1 MAPEATSRSSL
12 AQLPFEAFAGL
23 AAIAVGLGGLA
34 YSIAFLVL
42 LYSGAPKAADVLTNV
57 FLLAGGVLG
66 TAVFVA
72 LYERFRP
79 AEPGFALWAFL
90 LGSLGAIGS
99 AAHGG
104 YDLANIVKTPT
115 SLDKDLP
122 SATDPRGFA
131 TFGLT
136 RARDRARLAARP
148 ARRPPPAPARLPRPD
163 RVRAAPRR
171 LLRTADH
178 LQPEEPRAA
187 DGRAPHRLRRQ
198 PGLVRVGRARA
209 LARPVSRRSLISV
222 AATAANSGRWW
233 FRAHSAGQRRAT
245 YSDDGGPQ

>member
-136 RARDRARLAARP
+136 ALAIA
-148 ARRPPPAPARLPRPD
+148 LVSLLVL
-163 RVRAAPRR
+163 RVGLLPRR
-171 LLRTADH
+171 LAYLGLIACALLLVVYFGRLIIFNPKSPGLLTVAVITGFVVG
-178 LQPEEPRAA
+178 LELWRGPRA
-187 DGRAPHRLRRQ
+187 G
-198 PGLVRVGRARA
+198 
-209 LARPVSRRSLISV
+209 
-222 AATAANSGRWW
+222 AA
-233 FRAHSAGQRRAT
+233 
-245 YSDDGGPQ
+245 